1 MLYSN
6 VALLWSIFCWCHGL
20 VLTQDVMG
28 NSGQIWTLHAD
39 LVVGEI
45 NTKVSF
51 DIMYLQNIMYDVSV
65 TSFVK

>member
-45 NTKVSF
+45 NTSQF
-51 DIMYLQNIMYDVSV
+51 
-65 TSFVK
+65 